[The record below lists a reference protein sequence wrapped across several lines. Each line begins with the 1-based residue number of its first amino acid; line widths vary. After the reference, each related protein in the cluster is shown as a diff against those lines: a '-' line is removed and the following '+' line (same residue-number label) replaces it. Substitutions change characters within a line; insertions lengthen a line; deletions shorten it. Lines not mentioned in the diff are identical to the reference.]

1 MLRKGTSNK
10 VMFARIPDGRK
21 GMNCEAVWKKSII
34 LVLRNQLGGSLRPKG
49 MDGDGENDKGKIER

>member
-1 MLRKGTSNK
+1 
-10 VMFARIPDGRK
+10 MFARIPDGRK